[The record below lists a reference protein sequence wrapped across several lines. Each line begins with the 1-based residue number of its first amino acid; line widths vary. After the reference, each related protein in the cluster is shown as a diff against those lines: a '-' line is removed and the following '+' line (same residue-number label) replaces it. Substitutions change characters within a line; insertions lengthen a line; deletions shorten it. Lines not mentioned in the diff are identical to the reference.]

1 MLLVGEV
8 DPYLVH
14 KQNKTCVVMKVLVLE
29 NSRLYQKT
37 VREILEEIRCEVDCV
52 GSGEEGLHLLDGNA
66 YNLIIAGQNIFDD
79 SSSAFIEYCR
89 KHVNHCPILLL
100 TSEPNET
107 LLKNARNAGIKDIFP
122 KANAHQLRENL
133 HYYVKG
139 KKRIT
144 IEGGRVIYI
153 EDSPSAARVISRN
166 LEKMN
171 LEVDYYR
178 NAEDAYNA
186 VLKNQYD
193 LMITDVMLKGAMSGL
208 SLVRMIRALRNH
220 NAELPILAMTGHD
233 DPKRRI
239 ELFHAGINDYVTKPP
254 VEEEFAARVN
264 NLISNKR
271 LHDKVREQKQAL
283 LKLALKD
290 QLTNCHNRH
299 SLVEIAPRYISDA
312 LRYEH
317 PLSVMVMDLDYFKT
331 INDEH
336 GHDAGDRVLADIG
349 KILIKAFRVGDFV
362 SRIGGEE
369 FLIILPHC
377 LADDAVSKGEQ
388 LRSMIESSSP
398 GGLNITAS
406 IGIACLSEEHGTDF
420 DRLYKSADEAVY
432 HSKKNGR
439 NRVTLITNKKKA
451 G

>member
-1 MLLVGEV
+1 
-8 DPYLVH
+8 
-14 KQNKTCVVMKVLVLE
+14 MKVLVLE

-52 GSGEEGLHLLDGNA
+52 GSGEEGLRLLDGNG

-79 SSSAFIEYCR
+79 SGSAFIEYCR

-107 LLKNARNAGIKDIFP
+107 LLNNARNASIKDIFP
-122 KANAHQLRENL
+122 KANINQLRENL
-133 HYYVKG
+133 HYYIKG

-153 EDSPSAARVISRN
+153 EDSPSAALVISRS

-171 LEVDYYR
+171 LEVDYFN
-178 NAEDAYNA
+178 NAEEAYNA
-186 VLKNQYD
+186 VLKNEYD
-193 LMITDVMLKGAMSGL
+193 LVITDVMLKGAMSGL

-290 QLTNCHNRH
+290 QLTECHNRH
-299 SLVEIAPRYISDA
+299 SLVENAPKYISDA
-312 LRYEH
+312 IRYEH
-317 PLSVMVMDLDYFKT
+317 PLSVLVLDLDHFKT

-336 GHDAGDRVLADIG
+336 GHDAGDKVLADIG
-349 KILIKAFRVGDFV
+349 KMLINAFRVGDFV

-377 LADDAVSKGEQ
+377 LANDAVYKAEQ

-398 GGLNITAS
+398 GGFKVTVS
-406 IGIACLSEEHGTDF
+406 IGIACLSEEHGKDF

-439 NRVTLITNKKKA
+439 NKVTLISNKKKA

>member
-1 MLLVGEV
+1 
-8 DPYLVH
+8 
-14 KQNKTCVVMKVLVLE
+14 MKVLVLE

-37 VREILEEIRCEVDCV
+37 LREILEEIRCEVDCV
-52 GSGEEGLHLLDGNA
+52 GSGEEGLRLLDSND

-79 SSSAFIEYCR
+79 SGSAFIEYCR

-107 LLKNARNAGIKDIFP
+107 LLNNARNAGIKDIFP
-122 KANAHQLRENL
+122 KANINQLRENL

-153 EDSPSAARVISRN
+153 EDSPSAACLITHD
-166 LEKMN
+166 LKTMN
-171 LEVDYYR
+171 LEVDYYN

-186 VLKNQYD
+186 VVKNEYD
-193 LMITDVMLKGAMSGL
+193 LVITDVMLKGAMSGL

-254 VEEEFAARVN
+254 VEEEFAARVK

-290 QLTNCHNRH
+290 QLTTCHNRH
-299 SLVEIAPRYISDA
+299 SLVDSAPKYISDA
-312 LRYEH
+312 IRYKH
-317 PLSVMVMDLDYFKT
+317 PLSVMVLDLDYFKS

-336 GHDAGDRVLADIG
+336 GHNAGDKVLADIG
-349 KILIKAFRVGDFV
+349 KLLINAFRVGDFV

-377 LADDAVSKGEQ
+377 LADDAVNKAEQ

-398 GGLNITAS
+398 GGFRITVS

-439 NRVTLITNKKKA
+439 NRVTLISNKKEA

>member
-1 MLLVGEV
+1 
-8 DPYLVH
+8 
-14 KQNKTCVVMKVLVLE
+14 MKVLVLE

-52 GSGEEGLHLLDGNA
+52 GSGEDGLRLLVGNG
-66 YNLIIAGQNIFDD
+66 YNLIIAGQNIFDG
-79 SSSAFIEYCR
+79 SGSAFIEYCR
-89 KHVNHCPILLL
+89 EHVNHCPILLL

-122 KANAHQLRENL
+122 KANIDQLRENL
-133 HYYVKG
+133 HYYIKG
-139 KKRIT
+139 KKSIT

-171 LEVDYYR
+171 LEVDYFS

-186 VLKNQYD
+186 VLKNEYD

-254 VEEEFAARVN
+254 YEEEFAARVN

-271 LHDKVREQKQAL
+271 LHDKVREQKRAL
-283 LKLALKD
+283 MQLAMKD
-290 QLTNCHNRH
+290 QLTTCHNRH
-299 SLVEIAPRYISDA
+299 SLVENAPRYISDA
-312 LRYEH
+312 MRYEH
-317 PLSVMVMDLDYFKT
+317 PLSVMVLDLDNFKR

-336 GHDAGDRVLADIG
+336 GHDTGDKVLADIG
-349 KILIKAFRVGDFV
+349 RMLITSFRSGDFIA
-362 SRIGGEE
+362 RIGGEE
-369 FLIILPHC
+369 FLTILPHC
-377 LADDAVSKGEQ
+377 SAEDAINKGEQ
-388 LRSMIESSSP
+388 LRSMIENSSP
-398 GGLNITAS
+398 GGLKITAS
-406 IGIACLSEEHGTDF
+406 IGIACMSEEHGTDF

-432 HSKKNGR
+432 LSKKNGR
-439 NRVTLITNKKKA
+439 NRVTLFSTARKA